1 MQAILNNITKI
12 LTAMSLSAIVA
23 GTASAT
29 NNGAYFASAT
39 LKNANGQDIGIAS
52 FTEDATGLLH
62 VNVQA
67 KGMSLGPHGIHI
79 HAVGNCSHGATP
91 FSGAAGHHNP
101 LEREHGLNNPLG
113 AHAGDLPN
121 IEVNASGVGQLN
133 DSTDRATLS
142 PGPTTVFDT
151 DGSALVIHVA
161 QDDQVTNP
169 TGNSGA
175 REACG
180 VIEHYKP

>member
-1 MQAILNNITKI
+1 MQRILGNITKI
-12 LTAMSLSAIVA
+12 LTALSLSAVAA
-23 GTASAT
+23 GTASAP
-29 NNGAYFASAT
+29 NNGAEYASAT
-39 LKNANGQDIGIAS
+39 LKNAGGQVIGFAS

-62 VNVQA
+62 VNVHV
-67 KGMSLGPHGIHI
+67 KGLSVGPHGTHI
-79 HAVGNCSHGATP
+79 HAVGDCSHGATP
-91 FSGAAGHHNP
+91 FSAAGGHHNP
-101 LEREHGLNNPLG
+101 LVREHGLNNPLG

-121 IEVNASGVGQLN
+121 LEVNASGVGHLN

-142 PGPTTVFDT
+142 PGPTTVFDP

-175 REACG
+175 RVACG
-180 VIEHYKP
+180 VIEP

>member
-1 MQAILNNITKI
+1 MQAILNNMTKI
-12 LTAMSLSAIVA
+12 LTALSLSAIVA
-23 GTASAT
+23 GTASAA
-29 NNGAYFASAT
+29 NNGAEHASAT
-39 LKNANGQDIGIAS
+39 LKNVNGQVIGFAS
-52 FTEDATGLLH
+52 FTEDANGLLH
-62 VNVQA
+62 VNVHV
-67 KGMSLGPHGIHI
+67 KGLSVGPHGIHI

-101 LEREHGLNNPLG
+101 LSREHGLNNPLG

-121 IEVNASGVGQLN
+121 LKVNASGVGLLN
-133 DSTDRATLS
+133 DSTNRATLS
-142 PGPTTVFDT
+142 AGPTTVFDA

-180 VIEHYKP
+180 VIEH